1 MGEIFQRPIAAT
13 PLPFTGERL
22 TSNLRG
28 QTEIEHLHRYL
39 LARHFCR
46 DMTVLDIASG
56 EGYGSALIAQVASS
70 VVGVDVAA
78 DAVAHAN
85 SSYAGPNLRF
95 SVGDARSIP
104 MDDSTID
111 VVVSFETIEHFDK
124 QQDFLV
130 EIFRVLK
137 SDGLLLISTP
147 DRDNYSPTGHG
158 ANPFHARELTR
169 DEFVAALKVQFAH
182 VSLWWQRA
190 LLGSVLFPGPEFE
203 HGSESL
209 CFEVRGE
216 SHFEQSTG
224 YPRPQYL
231 VACCS
236 NAAVPRLPASVF
248 IETGHLYAAEAELR
262 AKLAAE
268 QERIRAAE
276 AVAYNEAQ
284 RAEAA
289 EVRLR
294 RSQEALEAAVH
305 AAAAQQERCAVMEQ
319 RAQQQRAAGEQL
331 EQELAAMRRSTS
343 WQITRPLRLASSLFR
358 GRAD

>member
-1 MGEIFQRPIAAT
+1 MGEIFQRPTAAT

-22 TSNLRG
+22 TTSLRG

-85 SSYAGPNLRF
+85 SNYAGPNLRF

-104 MDDSTID
+104 VDKSTID
-111 VVVSFETIEHFDK
+111 VVVSFETIEHIEK

-130 EIFRVLK
+130 EICRVLK

-147 DRDNYSPTGHG
+147 DRDNYSPANQG

-169 DEFVAALKVQFAH
+169 DEFVAALRMRFAH

-190 LLGSVLFPGPEFE
+190 LTGSVLLPGPESQIE
-203 HGSESL
+203 SESL
-209 CFEVRGE
+209 CFEVRGDT
-216 SHFEQSTG
+216 HFEQSSG

-248 IETGHLYAAEAELR
+248 IETSYLYAREAELR
-262 AKLAAE
+262 ARLAAE

-276 AVAYNEAQ
+276 AVAFNEGQ
-284 RAEAA
+284 RADAA
-289 EVRLR
+289 EIRLR
-294 RSQEALEAAVH
+294 RSQEALEAAAH
-305 AAAAQQERCAVMEQ
+305 AATAQHERYAATERQVQEQ
-319 RAQQQRAAGEQL
+319 RAVGEKV

-343 WQITRPLRLASSLFR
+343 WQVTRPLRLASNLFR
-358 GRAD
+358 RRSD